1 MGRIVL
7 LGVLRSVASKHELIL
22 LHDDRDFEHLA
33 GVIPKL
39 AFA

>member
-1 MGRIVL
+1 VL
-7 LGVLRSVASKHELIL
+7 LEVLRSVAIEHELIL
-22 LHDDRDFEHLA
+22 LHDDRDFEHMA